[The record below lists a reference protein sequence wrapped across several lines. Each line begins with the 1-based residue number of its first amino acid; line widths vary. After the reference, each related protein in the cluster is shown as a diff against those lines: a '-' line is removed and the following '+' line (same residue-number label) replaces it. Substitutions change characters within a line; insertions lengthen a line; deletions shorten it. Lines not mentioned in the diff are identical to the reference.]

1 MAKIFFPLKQNEE
14 EARVVF
20 PITHITDLAGPGVRP
35 QHTVRVWAMTAHF
48 LRFKI

>member
-35 QHTVRVWAMTAHF
+35 QHTVSQGLSHDSPF
-48 LRFKI
+48 SKI